1 MIGSSMTATRLLTEK
16 RATGSVTSGHDS
28 LNGNMAEKEEEITLS
43 DLSVLTSSQG
53 AFQTEG
59 TPGRAEILQHCT
71 GKNSRSDTAEAL
83 MKKWTVLFYS
93 AADNNLLTYMFM
105 DINETE
111 SVGSDEN
118 TSLVAQFDEGRRG
131 ASRYLLQKDSD
142 FSAINSPVL
151 SKMGSIDMA
160 DPDTLA
166 DFVSWGIRNYPA
178 EHYALIISDHGFGW
192 EGAIE
197 DDSHENIMTT
207 PGINKGLEKAE
218 KETGVKLDVLG
229 FDACLMGSTEV
240 AYELRNRAQFMV
252 ASEESEGAAGWS
264 YTKVLSQKFL
274 RSLQQSLGDRINI
287 TPLDFA
293 KKIVD
298 DAAMTPGVLPTMSAL
313 DLSKME
319 SLKDALNTMAEKII
333 STETSSGTINRLA
346 GASQSFY
353 VFKDLYDFCHRI
365 NESTDVR
372 DEELRKSAQAV
383 MDCLTK
389 QVVIREQHSDKY
401 PDAHGLHIE
410 LHSWQHSGDVEWSRY
425 GDLAFANDTEWHKAL
440 KKLYSEQ

>member
-1 MIGSSMTATRLLTEK
+1 MIGSNMTATTLLTEQ
-16 RATGSVTSGHDS
+16 RIPGSVTSGQDFNH
-28 LNGNMAEKEEEITLS
+28 GKMAEKEEEITVR
-43 DLSVLTSSQG
+43 DFSVLTSSQG
-53 AFQTEG
+53 ELQAEG
-59 TPGRAEILQHCT
+59 TPGRADILQHCA
-71 GKNSRSDTAEAL
+71 GKNSQSDTAEAP
-83 MKKWTVLFYS
+83 MKKWTILFYS

-142 FSAINSPVL
+142 FSAIHSPVL
-151 SKMGSIDMA
+151 KKMGAIDMA

-166 DFVSWGIRNYPA
+166 DFVSWGVKNFPA

-240 AYELRNRAQFMV
+240 AYELRDRAEFMV

-264 YTKVLSQKFL
+264 YTKVLSQNFL
-274 RSLQQSLGDRINI
+274 CNLQQSLGDRINI

-298 DAAMTPGVLPTMSAL
+298 DAALTPGALPTMSAL
-313 DLSKME
+313 DLSKMG
-319 SLKDALNTMAEKII
+319 SLKDALNTMAEKMI
-333 STETSSGTINRLA
+333 STDTSSNTINNLA
-346 GASQSFY
+346 GASQSFF
-353 VFKDLYDFCHRI
+353 VFKDLCDFCHRI
-365 NESTDVR
+365 DESGDVR

-383 MDCLTK
+383 MDCLKK
-389 QVVIREQHSDKY
+389 QVVIGEQHSEKY

-410 LHSWQHSGDVEWSRY
+410 LHSWQHPGDVEWSRY
-425 GDLAFANDTEWHKAL
+425 GDLAFARDTEWLTAL
-440 KKLYSEQ
+440 KKLYNEQ